1 MNYISRGC
9 GNLLYFCIQRK
20 WCKVCFHK
28 WMDDFG
34 AVGIDRVIEA
44 GIVNAYFEVFELNIK
59 LSVLEKLNL

>member
-1 MNYISRGC
+1 
-9 GNLLYFCIQRK
+9 
-20 WCKVCFHK
+20 
-28 WMDDFG
+28 MDDFG